1 MYFVRIRHF
10 LTTNLSK
17 LTLKNTSFAI
27 LTEGGKSINKV
38 KNEKKWGKVA
48 KSGEI
53 YLSLY
58 PI

>member
-38 KNEKKWGKVA
+38 KIEKKWGKVA

-53 YLSLY
+53 YLSL
-58 PI
+58 